1 MKKIK
6 VKKIFLGLIS
16 IRNYIIEKA
25 IKKKE
30 GLIVKFQNQE
40 MTLRYEQLK
49 NGSQFHRHKFKSKYE
64 NKEYELIDFKFIPDE
79 TNQMRLF

>member
-1 MKKIK
+1 MKKVK

-16 IRNYIIEKA
+16 IRDYIVEKA
-25 IKKKE
+25 IEKKE

-49 NGSQFHRHKFKSKYE
+49 NGSQFHRHKFQSKYE
-64 NKEYELIDFKFIPDE
+64 NKEYELIDFKFVPNE